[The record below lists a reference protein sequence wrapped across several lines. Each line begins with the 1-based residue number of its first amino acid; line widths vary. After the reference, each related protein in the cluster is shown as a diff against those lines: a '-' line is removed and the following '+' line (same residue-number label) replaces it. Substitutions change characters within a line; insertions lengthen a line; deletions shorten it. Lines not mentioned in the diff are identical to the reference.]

1 MLTKVKIEGGRIA
14 KNTKGKEYLDLK
26 CTCSST
32 TGEEHQRVTDG
43 RAEYVAMWNDNLIP
57 ETVDL
62 DLDRRDLARRRARV
76 P

>member
-14 KNTKGKEYLDLK
+14 KNSKGKEYLDLK
-26 CTCSST
+26 VVFLS
-32 TGEEHQRVTDG
+32 TGEEVNVFG
-43 RAEYVAMWNDNLIP
+43 WNAEYVAMWNDNLIP

-62 DLDRRDLARRRARV
+62 DLDRRDSPRRARV